1 MASEVTPLA
10 VIKNTETGKKCPLA
24 DYLLTPSVTIID
36 PMFGVSL
43 SKKAR
48 TDCGINVLVHVV
60 DAYVPVITNEYTDGL
75 AKSQRLGQ
83 VIQRGFV
90 AREKMHNAATIDGM
104 AVSSTFLGIIHSMA
118 HKTGAAFRLPYGRCV
133 AMLLKSET
141 TAEGVEV
148 LAKAKTSTH
157 I

>member
-1 MASEVTPLA
+1 MFCFMWLMLMSQLWQMSTQMV
-10 VIKNTETGKKCPLA
+10 
-24 DYLLTPSVTIID
+24 LLK
-36 PMFGVSL
+36 VSQISL
-43 SKKAR
+43 R
-48 TDCGINVLVHVV
+48 
-60 DAYVPVITNEYTDGL
+60 
-75 AKSQRLGQ
+75 RLGQ

-133 AMLLKSET
+133 AVLLKSET
-141 TAEGVEV
+141 MAEGVEV

-157 I
+157 IRIEIQKIHFHNSLFMVHCYK